1 MPRLRLFVVAAIAAG
16 IASAPASALTNYQ
29 VAGLQIGLYRYG
41 HYSGAID
48 GIAGPQTKAA
58 IAKLQ
63 RSAGLE
69 PDGVAGKRTRAALGR
84 FGRPG
89 FGSRVLKRGAF
100 GFDVSVLQF
109 LLSKRGFPPQ
119 ALNSKFGPVTEQQV
133 RRFQKKMGLTVDG
146 VVGRQTRAA
155 LLLGTKPTPGR
166 KRAAVRAKPTGK
178 VVEVKPGESLT
189 VIAERHGTTV
199 RELARRN
206 RLDPNRV
213 LLIGARL
220 VIPSR
225 AMAASGRSAIRS
237 SLDHWAAHYGVDPAL
252 ARALAWQESG
262 WQNDVRSSAGALGV
276 MQVTPATWEF
286 VELFVIG
293 LQIPQTADGN
303 VRVGVAYLD
312 HLLKQFEGDVR
323 LALGGYYQGPAS
335 VRRDG
340 LFGET
345 KRFVANVLALRGRV

>member
-1 MPRLRLFVVAAIAAG
+1 VRRLGLFLAALCAAG
-16 IASAPASALTNYQ
+16 IVCGPASALTNYQ
-29 VAGLQIGLYRYG
+29 VAGLQVGLYRYG
-41 HYSGAID
+41 HYRGAID
-48 GIAGPQTKAA
+48 GISGPQTKAA
-58 IAKLQ
+58 IRKLQ
-63 RSAGLE
+63 QSAGLV
-69 PDGVAGKRTRAALGR
+69 PDGVPGKRTRAALGR

-89 FGSRVLKRGAF
+89 FGSRVLKRGTF

-133 RRFQKKMGLTVDG
+133 RKFQKKAGLTVDG

-155 LLLGTKPTPGR
+155 LLLGTSPRRQRTL
-166 KRAAVRAKPTGK
+166 AKAKGK
-178 VVEVKPGESLT
+178 VVKVKPGESLT

-199 RELARRN
+199 RELAQRN

-220 VIPSR
+220 VVPSR
-225 AMAASGRSAIRS
+225 AMATAQSSVRS
-237 SLDHWAAHYGVDPAL
+237 SLDRWAAHYGVDPSL

-262 WQNDVRSSAGALGV
+262 WQSDVRSSAGALGV

-312 HLLKQFEGDVR
+312 HLLGQFRGDVR
-323 LALGGYYQGPAS
+323 LALAGYYQGPAS

-340 LFGET
+340 LIAET